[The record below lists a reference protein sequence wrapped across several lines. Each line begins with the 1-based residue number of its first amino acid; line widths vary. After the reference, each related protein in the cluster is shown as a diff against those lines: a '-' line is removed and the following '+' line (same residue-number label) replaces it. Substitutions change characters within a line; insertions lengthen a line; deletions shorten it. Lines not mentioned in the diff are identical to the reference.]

1 MLIKLLIIEDD
12 RDLASTL
19 KTTLETE
26 NFEVFVVNSGREGVE
41 ATHQFEPDVI
51 LLELMMPEMDGWQVC
66 RKIRTFSQT
75 PILVFSPVIN
85 PELVDQAL
93 DDGADDYLVKPAPYA
108 VLASRLKR
116 LARLAQAIPKPDKVK
131 DMET

>member
-12 RDLASTL
+12 RELAGTL

-26 NFEVFVVNSGREGVE
+26 NFEVFVVNSGRKGVE
-41 ATHQFEPDVI
+41 ATHQFGPDVI

-116 LARLAQAIPKPDKVK
+116 LARLAQAVPKPEKVK
-131 DMET
+131 DME